1 LNFLSNVT
9 GLLSDALQKRDK
21 VNELSVL
28 LIAVPVRNKNSVVLV
43 IRNLAVVEVNVD
55 NVFDGS
61 VEVGEIFDVLS
72 VL

>member
-1 LNFLSNVT
+1 MNFLSNVT

-55 NVFDGS
+55 NVFDGP
-61 VEVGEIFDVLS
+61 VEVGEILDVLS